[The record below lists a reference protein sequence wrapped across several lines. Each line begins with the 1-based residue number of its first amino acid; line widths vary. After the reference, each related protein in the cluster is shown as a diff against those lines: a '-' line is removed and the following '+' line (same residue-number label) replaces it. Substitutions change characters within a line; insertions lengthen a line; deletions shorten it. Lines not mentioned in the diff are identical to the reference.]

1 MGNASVKPRIGKLWE
16 GRTGDCRKTC
26 ESRERRTQSGV
37 AFLVDLLL
45 ATLLVIMAGS
55 AMAQEFD
62 HGYPLYDDALK
73 KYVDNGMVNYAALKT
88 NAGPLDGYLKEAA
101 AVSENQFKSWN
112 EPRRLA
118 FLFNLYNAATLRLI
132 IDHYPVKSI
141 KDIGSFFK
149 GPWDQPVV
157 RLFGNTITLDKV
169 EHGILR
175 KQYNEPR
182 LHLALVCA
190 AKGCPPL
197 RREAYTAERLNEQ
210 LDDQAKQ
217 FLGNAL
223 AFRIDRGNGVVYF
236 SSIFKWYGDD
246 FRARH
251 APTGGFAGLN
261 ETNRAVANFC
271 AWYLS
276 DADRKYLEAGGYAVK
291 FLDYDWSLN
300 ERRGTP

>member
-1 MGNASVKPRIGKLWE
+1 M
-16 GRTGDCRKTC
+16 T
-26 ESRERRTQSGV
+26 REIRDRRRQPGA

-45 ATLLVIMAGS
+45 AVLLVIMAGS
-55 AMAQEFD
+55 AMAEEFD
-62 HGYPLYDDALK
+62 HGYRLYDDALQ
-73 KYVDNGMVNYAALKT
+73 KYVDNGMVNYAGLKT
-88 NAGPLDGYLKEAA
+88 DAGPLDGYLKEAA

-157 RLFGNTITLDKV
+157 RLFGNTITLDKL

-210 LDDQAKQ
+210 LDDQAKR
-217 FLGNAL
+217 FLGNPL
-223 AFRIDRGNGVVYF
+223 AFRIDRGKGIVYF

-246 FRARH
+246 FRARY
-251 APTGGFAGLN
+251 APTVGFAGLN
-261 ETNRAVANFC
+261 ETNRAVASFS
-271 AWYLS
+271 ARYLS
-276 DADRKYLEAGGYAVK
+276 DADRMYLKAGGYAVK

-300 ERRGTP
+300 ERRATQ